1 MYTCISL
8 AFYIINVIVH
18 MQMRKHFLNTTYK
31 NLMDVKFPFTELLSS
46 FSVQIEKS
54 FSNLPCLKVSNIH
67 YDKKRITEQEEFLKK
82 LN

>member
-1 MYTCISL
+1 
-8 AFYIINVIVH
+8 
-18 MQMRKHFLNTTYK
+18 
-31 NLMDVKFPFTELLSS
+31 MDVKFLFTELLSS
-46 FSVQIEKS
+46 FSMQIEKS